1 MRERTSADITIYGI
15 GGQSIATVPITAAS
29 KRVVKL
35 MEGDYIQ
42 LSFTLAE
49 AVAFPIGSYCDDE
62 LFGRFYVTE
71 EQMPRYNTSNGGY
84 DYELKMDAW
93 YWMWN
98 LKQCMLIR
106 NLPSDD
112 SIARSESVWYLTWS
126 LREQMRQY
134 MRNLQLLGFVPDTYD
149 FVTSDTDLD
158 SLVDI
163 DTDNLPKATEALT
176 VSYNGTHLVDV
187 LKNLA
192 DTWECEYWVTGT
204 EDAFVIHFGKC
215 ENGTLQDINLATNA
229 QNITPQNDTSE
240 RGDKL
245 FYFGG
250 ADNIPMTYRKTLMMK
265 SLSKTYSGV
274 DFKVKNEEMLAFGKL
289 KAVVHYGYN
298 RSQTDTYLSF
308 GGAEYEAEAE
318 QWFVT
323 RTSGSISYDRVVF
336 LPDMEIPVV
345 TIKVWAD
352 FTYTDS
358 TGDQIRVTEEISPGN
373 TYHWGDRIMVH
384 SMWLEATN
392 EDGNAYALDINQ
404 WKAYT
409 AQTIQKRYD
418 HIDGIIAFSDI
429 VSEDSHGR
437 YINVSL
443 TDVGIDIRLYYN
455 TAYSS
460 LRWDNI
466 EQPLNY
472 TTLSYRYENV
482 GEKVL
487 YADNTLIIMR
497 KSYGNYCYYYHY
509 DNGAFAQYNVEVF
522 MRAYNNYVV
531 VGEDLVDDAA
541 YDNNYLSGTYNS
553 ALNNNYVKHQLTVPA
568 QTIKVR
574 VGIDE
579 ESYQS
584 LEDTVTFSP
593 HFAIAVCKDN
603 QFPFSPNYQGSSYRR
618 QYDNTKL
625 VLKCSSDVT
634 IQKKAYVFE
643 NGYYYT
649 EFYVQI
655 PFGTR
660 EISHSDLQASFVN
673 SRYQVYYAV
682 QLMKY
687 ARNSDGEEIYTEVV
701 DADIILPLTFS
712 LKHSS
717 LQSTFYV
724 NVASGSN
731 GYATFSWEHEPVSP
745 EYFYLIPSDVAP
757 SASLAGIPYIYW
769 SDKYDDP
776 ASLLSIGD
784 KRLQMPI
791 YDVTEFATYGIPK
804 GMTYDNG
811 YIVKDGMAYKDG
823 YIIPYSM
830 IGDDDNRSLREL
842 TVTDDTIYPDGKLL
856 VKTVK
861 RVNAKDKI
869 DVEGQSQS
877 LTWDYKQYHLQ
888 LRRPGSSSVLDFDR
902 DYILPNG
909 EPLKIRFLVP
919 EDVKEYYESGAISQ
933 AEWDAIKT
941 QCRLAGM
948 QFNVAYNNEI
958 DYQADDET
966 TSTTHTE
973 DVWIERNDDFGAK
986 LPSEILYP
994 QVLDPCVLVNWNV
1007 LALSSLGLI
1016 AEAEYKLLDKAF
1028 EYYAALRNGNF
1039 TFTAEMMS
1047 DWLFDL
1053 VGGLQLVTS
1062 DGKDVTDS
1070 NSQNFLVKNNHS
1082 VYAIPQ
1088 LGQRVRVTHAALTD
1102 RYKDTR
1108 IIGVELSLDKPYDTP
1123 KLTIG
1128 ETEAY
1133 SRLKQIEKEITKLN

>member
-35 MEGDYIQ
+35 MESDYIQ

-62 LFGRFYVTE
+62 IFGRFYVTE
-71 EQMPRYNTSNGGY
+71 EQMPRYNTINGGY

-106 NLPSDD
+106 NNPSDD
-112 SIARSESVWYLTWS
+112 SLARSESVWYLTWS

-149 FVTSDTDLD
+149 FVTSDTDLN
-158 SLVDI
+158 SFVDI
-163 DTDNLPKATEALT
+163 SEDVTKATEALT

-192 DTWECEYWVTGT
+192 DTWGCEYWVTGT

-250 ADNIPMTYRKTLMMK
+250 VDNIPMTYRKTLMMK

-318 QWFVT
+318 QWFVKK
-323 RTSGSISYDRVVF
+323 TSGSISYDRVVF
-336 LPDMEIPVV
+336 LPDMVIPVV

-373 TYHWGDRIMVH
+373 TYHWAYRFMVH
-384 SMWLEATN
+384 SMWLEATD

-443 TDVGIDIRLYYN
+443 TDVGINIRLYQN

-466 EQPLNY
+466 EQPL
-472 TTLSYRYENV
+472 LSYRYENV

-509 DNGAFAQYNVEVF
+509 DNGAFAQYNVEDF

-531 VGEDLVDDAA
+531 VGEDLVNDAA
-541 YDNNYLSGTYNS
+541 LDNNYLSGTYNS
-553 ALNNNYVKHQLTVPA
+553 ALYNNYVKHQLTVPA

-574 VGIDE
+574 VGINE

-584 LEDTVTFSP
+584 LEETVTFSP
-593 HFAIAVCKDN
+593 HFTIAVCKDN

-625 VLKCSSDVT
+625 VLECSSDVT
-634 IQKKAYVFE
+634 IQKKAYVLE

-673 SRYQVYYAV
+673 NRYQVYYAV

-717 LQSTFYV
+717 LQSIFYV
-724 NVASGSN
+724 NVASGSD
-731 GYATFSWEHEPVSP
+731 GYAQFTWQTAPLNYD
-745 EYFYLIPSDVAP
+745 YFYLVASDVAP

-769 SDKYDDP
+769 SDRLDDP

-791 YDVTEFATYGIPK
+791 YDATEFATYGTPK
-804 GMTYDNG
+804 GMTYENG

-888 LRRPGSSSVLDFDR
+888 LRRPGSSVLDFER

-1007 LALSSLGLI
+1007 LAMSSLGLI

-1028 EYYAALRNGNF
+1028 DYYAALRNGNF

-1047 DWLFDL
+1047 DWLFEL

-1070 NSQNFLVKNNHS
+1070 NSKNFLVKNNHS

>member
-35 MEGDYIQ
+35 MESDYIQ
-42 LSFTLAE
+42 LSFTLSG

-106 NLPSDD
+106 NLPSDG

-158 SLVDI
+158 SFIDI
-163 DTDNLPKATEALT
+163 DTDNVPKATEALT

-192 DTWECEYWVTGT
+192 DTWECEYWITGT
-204 EDAFVIHFGKC
+204 EEAFVIHFGKC
-215 ENGTLQDINLATNA
+215 ENGTLQEINLATNA
-229 QNITPQNDTSE
+229 QNITPQDDTSE

-250 ADNIPMTYRKTLMMK
+250 VDNIPMTYRKTLMMK

-274 DFKVKNEEMLAFGKL
+274 DFKVKNEEMYAFGKL
-289 KAVVHYGYN
+289 KAIVHYGYN
-298 RSQTDTYLSF
+298 SSQTIDHTTIGGDTYK
-308 GGAEYEAEAE
+308 AAAE
-318 QWFVT
+318 QWFI
-323 RTSGSISYDRVVF
+323 RHYSGSATYERVVVI
-336 LPDMEIPVV
+336 PDALAIPIVN
-345 TIKVWAD
+345 IKVYAD
-352 FTYTDS
+352 FTYTDTYS
-358 TGDQIRVTEEISPGN
+358 SGNSIRVTEELNQSN
-373 TYHWGDRIMVH
+373 THWRYRLVVH
-384 SMWLEATN
+384 SIWMEATD
-392 EDGNAYALDINQ
+392 EDGNEYPLSVKQWSDYAL
-404 WKAYT
+404 
-409 AQTIQKRYD
+409 QTVQRRYD
-418 HIDGIIAFSDI
+418 LADGIIAISD
-429 VSEDSHGR
+429 VTYTDSIGR
-437 YINVSL
+437 YVTVSL
-443 TDVGIDIRLYYN
+443 TGTEKTIKLYINQPADTIVFNGIEASLYY
-455 TAYSS
+455 
-460 LRWDNI
+460 D
-466 EQPLNY
+466 
-472 TTLSYRYENV
+472 TLSYRYENV
-482 GEKVL
+482 GAQVL
-487 YADNTLIIMR
+487 YAGALIVMR
-497 KSYGNYCYYYHY
+497 KSLGSYAWYYGY
-509 DNGAFAQYNVEVF
+509 DGSDFVQYNLYPFPGGEYF
-522 MRAYNNYVV
+522 
-531 VGEDLVDDAA
+531 VGVAADLSDPDNPDDWYACA
-541 YDNNYLSGTYNS
+541 GFSGTM
-553 ALNNNYVKHQLTVPA
+553 NNNYSKHQLTVPA
-568 QTIKVR
+568 QTLRVR
-574 VGIDE
+574 FAIDE
-579 ESYQS
+579 TSY
-584 LEDTVTFSP
+584 DTIDDTIELTP
-593 HFAIAVCKDN
+593 HVIVAVCRDYM
-603 QFPFSPNYQGSSYRR
+603 FPMSPNYAPSQPSV
-618 QYDNTKL
+618 YDNTKI
-625 VLKCSSDVT
+625 VLQSLNGVV
-634 IQKKAYVFE
+634 INKADFVYDNE
-643 NGYYYT
+643 YYYA

-655 PFGTR
+655 PFGTK
-660 EISHSDLQASFVN
+660 EIADSDLQAATSGG
-673 SRYQVYYAV
+673 SYGVYVGV
-682 QLMKY
+682 QLIDC
-687 ARNSDGEEIYTEVV
+687 ATGEEQEVTVV
-701 DADIILPLTFS
+701 DAEFTMPLMCS
-712 LKHSS
+712 VKHSV
-717 LQSTFYV
+717 LQSAFYV
-724 NVASGSN
+724 NVASGSD
-731 GYATFSWEHEPVSP
+731 GYAQFTWQTAPQNYD
-745 EYFYLIPSDVAP
+745 YFYLVASDVAP
-757 SASLAGIPYIYW
+757 SASLAGIPAIYW
-769 SDKYDDP
+769 SDRYDDP

-784 KRLQMPI
+784 RRLQLPV
-791 YDVTEFATYGIPK
+791 YNATEFEQYKTD
-804 GMTYDNG
+804 GMTYENG
-811 YIVKDGMAYKDG
+811 YIVKDDMAYKDG
-823 YIIPYSM
+823 YIIPYAM

-877 LTWDYKQYHLQ
+877 LTWNYKQYHLQ
-888 LRRPGSSSVLDFDR
+888 LRLPESQSVLDFDR

-933 AEWDAIKT
+933 AEWEAIQT
-941 QCRLAGM
+941 QCKLAGM

-1007 LALSSLGLI
+1007 LALGSLGLI
-1016 AEAEYKLLDKAF
+1016 ARAEYKLLDKAF

-1039 TFTAEMMS
+1039 TFTTEMMS

-1053 VGGLQLVTS
+1053 VGGLQFVDS
-1062 DGKDVTDS
+1062 DGNNVIDS
-1070 NSQNFLVKNNHS
+1070 DGNNILVKNEHA

-1088 LGQRVRVTHAALTD
+1088 LGQRVRVTHAALAD
-1102 RYKDTR
+1102 GHKDTR
-1108 IIGVELSLDKPYDTP
+1108 IIGMELSLDKPYDTP

>member
-1 MRERTSADITIYGI
+1 
-15 GGQSIATVPITAAS
+15 
-29 KRVVKL
+29 
-35 MEGDYIQ
+35 
-42 LSFTLAE
+42 
-49 AVAFPIGSYCDDE
+49 
-62 LFGRFYVTE
+62 
-71 EQMPRYNTSNGGY
+71 
-84 DYELKMDAW
+84 
-93 YWMWN
+93 
-98 LKQCMLIR
+98 
-106 NLPSDD
+106 
-112 SIARSESVWYLTWS
+112 
-126 LREQMRQY
+126 
-134 MRNLQLLGFVPDTYD
+134 
-149 FVTSDTDLD
+149 
-158 SLVDI
+158 
-163 DTDNLPKATEALT
+163 
-176 VSYNGTHLVDV
+176 
-187 LKNLA
+187 
-192 DTWECEYWVTGT
+192 
-204 EDAFVIHFGKC
+204 
-215 ENGTLQDINLATNA
+215 
-229 QNITPQNDTSE
+229 
-240 RGDKL
+240 
-245 FYFGG
+245 
-250 ADNIPMTYRKTLMMK
+250 
-265 SLSKTYSGV
+265 
-274 DFKVKNEEMLAFGKL
+274 
-289 KAVVHYGYN
+289 
-298 RSQTDTYLSF
+298 
-308 GGAEYEAEAE
+308 
-318 QWFVT
+318 
-323 RTSGSISYDRVVF
+323 
-336 LPDMEIPVV
+336 
-345 TIKVWAD
+345 
-352 FTYTDS
+352 
-358 TGDQIRVTEEISPGN
+358 
-373 TYHWGDRIMVH
+373 
-384 SMWLEATN
+384 
-392 EDGNAYALDINQ
+392 
-404 WKAYT
+404 
-409 AQTIQKRYD
+409 
-418 HIDGIIAFSDI
+418 
-429 VSEDSHGR
+429 
-437 YINVSL
+437 
-443 TDVGIDIRLYYN
+443 
-455 TAYSS
+455 
-460 LRWDNI
+460 
-466 EQPLNY
+466 
-472 TTLSYRYENV
+472 
-482 GEKVL
+482 
-487 YADNTLIIMR
+487 
-497 KSYGNYCYYYHY
+497 
-509 DNGAFAQYNVEVF
+509 

-531 VGEDLVDDAA
+531 VGEDLVNDAA
-541 YDNNYLSGTYNS
+541 LDNNYLSGTYNS

-584 LEDTVTFSP
+584 LEETVTFSP
-593 HFAIAVCKDN
+593 HFTIAVCKDN
-603 QFPFSPNYQGSSYRR
+603 QFPFSPSYQGSSYRR

-634 IQKKAYVFE
+634 IQKRAYVFE
-643 NGYYYT
+643 HGYYYT
-649 EFYVQI
+649 ELYVQI

-769 SDKYDDP
+769 SDRFDDP

-791 YDVTEFATYGIPK
+791 YDVTEFTTYGIPK

-1062 DGKDVTDS
+1062 DGNNVIDS
-1070 NSQNFLVKNNHS
+1070 DNNNLLVKNEHA